1 MRHKRLTCANRSCS
15 MPFLYFLFVFL
26 APAGL
31 RLVGHWKQEMLL
43 FRKFKDPKS
52 LAHSHTKPHFFPPQT
67 SLISRNTKLF
77 TRPPNDPQPAKW
89 GWKTTLLWSWAI
101 LWVKVNLLVGGMVF
115 QSHFFHLEVQSSY
128 MVSV

>member
-52 LAHSHTKPHFFPPQT
+52 LAHSHTKPHFSPPKPALFPETPSFLPALRMT
-67 SLISRNTKLF
+67 HSLPNGVGRLLFYGHGRFFGLKL
-77 TRPPNDPQPAKW
+77 TCW
-89 GWKTTLLWSWAI
+89 
-101 LWVKVNLLVGGMVF
+101 LVGWCFKVIF
-115 QSHFFHLEVQSSY
+115 STWRY
-128 MVSV
+128 NPAIW